1 MENLYLASVIEE
13 ITPVVRERTI
23 SRVFI
28 EGYDLFIDLGLTDD
42 RLLKVSID
50 PAAPCIFL
58 TTETRT
64 RSGDNRSGSYFQSHL
79 RKILVGSRLIQIEKD
94 RIDRKL
100 RFALE
105 GYDAAGDR
113 RHHSIFVAL
122 TGRSSNVY
130 LTDEGGRI
138 ESMWLK
144 RGEFETGDEIGLDNV
159 RFDPASLLNGLDE
172 STGKED
178 IIERY
183 FSSGSIFGPL
193 IRREFLARSAEVSA
207 VAALRSLVE
216 DIFSKRPVPVIYS
229 RIPVDEIGNRPFQI
243 KDDLLLSHFEMRL
256 GKGFIRYEHS
266 TFSEAAQQ
274 YYDLKARATQ
284 LQKELTSLTHYL
296 KSEIGKRETL
306 LKAIAADRA
315 RHGDPERL
323 KQMGD
328 LLLANLGTSSI
339 NDGRV
344 KMIDYYDPQ
353 LPEIV
358 VEVGEGQSLQQ
369 AAAGFFAR
377 YQKAR
382 RALTAIDAREDEIRS
397 SLAPLKKMFIQLQEA
412 PVRDNILCIE
422 SQLDK
427 TYRKDKKPARRQGK
441 RPGAKPK
448 REGGRWFLSADDF
461 EIVVGRNDRDNDH
474 ITFRIARPQ
483 DIWLHAADYPGSHV
497 LIRNPQRVE
506 VPYRTIVE
514 AAELAAYYS
523 SAKETGKA
531 AVHYTQRKYVTKP
544 PRAKPGLVRLSSF
557 KTVLV
562 EPRVALERIN

>member
-1 MENLYLASVIEE
+1 
-13 ITPVVRERTI
+13 
-23 SRVFI
+23 
-28 EGYDLFIDLGLTDD
+28 
-42 RLLKVSID
+42 
-50 PAAPCIFL
+50 
-58 TTETRT
+58 
-64 RSGDNRSGSYFQSHL
+64 
-79 RKILVGSRLIQIEKD
+79 
-94 RIDRKL
+94 
-100 RFALE
+100 
-105 GYDAAGDR
+105 
-113 RHHSIFVAL
+113 
-122 TGRSSNVY
+122 
-130 LTDEGGRI
+130 
-138 ESMWLK
+138 MWLK
-144 RGEFETGDEIGLDNV
+144 RGVFETGDEIRVDNV
-159 RFDPASLLNGLDE
+159 RFDPASLLEGLDE
-172 STGKED
+172 STGEEE
-178 IIERY
+178 IIEKY
-183 FSSGSIFGPL
+183 FSSVSIFGPL
-193 IRREFLARSAEVSA
+193 IQREFLARSAQASA
-207 VAALRSLVE
+207 VEAFRSLVE
-216 DIFSKRPVPVIYS
+216 DIFSKKPVPIIYS
-229 RIPVDEIGNRPFQI
+229 RIPVDEIGSRPLQI

-256 GKGFIRYEHS
+256 GMGLTRYENPS
-266 TFSEAAQQ
+266 FSEAAQQ

-284 LQKELTSLTHYL
+284 FLRELAALTQYL
-296 KSEIGKRETL
+296 KSEISKRENL
-306 LKAIAADRA
+306 LNAIAADRA

-328 LLLANLGTSSI
+328 LLLANLGSRSI
-339 NDGRV
+339 SDGRV
-344 KMIDYYDPQ
+344 KIIDYYDPQ
-353 LPEIV
+353 LPEIEI
-358 VEVGEGQSLQQ
+358 EVGEGQSLQQ

-397 SLAPLKKMFIQLQEA
+397 ALTPLKKMIMQLQEA
-412 PVRDNILCIE
+412 PARDNIRRIE

-427 TYRKDKKPARRQGK
+427 SYRKDIKPARRQGK
-441 RPGAKPK
+441 RPGARPK

-523 SAKETGKA
+523 SAKQTGKA

-562 EPRVALERIN
+562 EPRVGVERMVMIEK